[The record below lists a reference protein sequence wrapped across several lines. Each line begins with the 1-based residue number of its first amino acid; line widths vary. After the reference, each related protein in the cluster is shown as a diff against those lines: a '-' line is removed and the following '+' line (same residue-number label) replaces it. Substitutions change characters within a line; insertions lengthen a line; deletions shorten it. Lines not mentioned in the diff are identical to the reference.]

1 MSVEDNLLLG
11 AFQRIGAAFATI
23 RTRWTKSSAC
33 SRACTSGAPAGRH
46 PVGRR
51 APDAGHRPRADGQA
65 ALLMLDEPSL
75 GLAPRVIGEIFT
87 IFETLRQSGVSI
99 LLVEQ
104 NARAALQVSD
114 YGYVLEVGEIVL
126 EGSAQ
131 ALANNPRWP
140 KSTWAAAPLKPPR
153 RSPRYRH
160 VAPCHSPCPTIKNI
174 RSVYESHFPL
184 LLLASLSAAAQADM
198 TVGVILSTTGPGAS
212 LGIPERNTVA
222 LLPQEIAGQAVKYVV
237 LDDGSDST
245 AAARNAR
252 KLVSENRVDL
262 LIGSTTVPTSA
273 AVAQIAKES
282 KTAQIALAPFAP
294 ASGEQA
300 WIFTVAQTNALMAEA
315 LIEHMQKAGV
325 KTLAYIGYNDVWGED
340 WYKVLSQMAPA
351 AGIQL
356 VRDERFNRTDSSVSG
371 QALKVMSSKPDAVL
385 IGATGTRRPA
395 PYRTAAPGLQG
406 RHLSHPRR
414 GQQRVPAHRR

>member
-1 MSVEDNLLLG
+1 
-11 AFQRIGAAFATI
+11 
-23 RTRWTKSSAC
+23 
-33 SRACTSGAPAGRH
+33 
-46 PVGRR
+46 
-51 APDAGHRPRADGQA
+51 
-65 ALLMLDEPSL
+65 
-75 GLAPRVIGEIFT
+75 
-87 IFETLRQSGVSI
+87 
-99 LLVEQ
+99 
-104 NARAALQVSD
+104 
-114 YGYVLEVGEIVL
+114 
-126 EGSAQ
+126 
-131 ALANNPRWP
+131 
-140 KSTWAAAPLKPPR
+140 
-153 RSPRYRH
+153 
-160 VAPCHSPCPTIKNI
+160 
-174 RSVYESHFPL
+174 
-184 LLLASLSAAAQADM
+184 M

-222 LLPQEIAGQAVKYVV
+222 LLPKEIAGQAVKYVV

-245 AAARNAR
+245 AAAKNAR

-300 WIFTVAQTNALMAEA
+300 WIFTIAQTNTLMAEA
-315 LIEHMQKAGV
+315 LIEHMQKTGV

-340 WYKVLSQMAPA
+340 WHKVLSEMAPA

-385 IGATGTRRPA
+385 IGATGTPAALPHTELRRLG
-395 PYRTAAPGLQG
+395 YKGTIYHTHGAANSAFLRIGDKALNGAILPVGPVVVWDKLPP
-406 RHLSHPRR
+406 SHPSKAIASQYAQDYQAQYGAHSLSPFGAYLYDAMRLVEAA
-414 GQQRVPAHRR
+414 VPAALKGSTPGTPAFREQLRDQLEQTRNVVGTHGVYNLSATDHFGHDQRARALVTVQDQQWVLLHAPE